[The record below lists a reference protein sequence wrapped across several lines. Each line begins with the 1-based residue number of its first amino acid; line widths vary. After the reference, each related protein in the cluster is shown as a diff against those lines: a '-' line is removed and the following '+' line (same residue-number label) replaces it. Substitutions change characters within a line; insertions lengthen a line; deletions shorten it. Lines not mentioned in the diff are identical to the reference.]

1 VAFGVRSFPTNT
13 SFSTTRFH
21 LLIFV
26 FVMTLGLPFTVLQCL
41 VSFIFSIPNLD
52 PVSLPWSSTRECH
65 HWTTGTETQTDLDSQ
80 SREAL
85 HHWLTSILCV
95 VQSYTDSAKIN
106 FSTLVL
112 ALVCRTFSFRHKK
125 RICPRKLNFPVHLV
139 FCCFF
144 CNSHHALPS
153 HLFEHH
159 QFFYGAK
166 ASSLR
171 PNKL

>member
-1 VAFGVRSFPTNT
+1 MAFGVRSFPTNT

-112 ALVCRTFSFRHKK
+112 ALVCRTFSFRHTKNGFVLENSTFQFILYFVVSFATLIM
-125 RICPRKLNFPVHLV
+125 RSLHIFSNTTS
-139 FCCFF
+139 FF
-144 CNSHHALPS
+144 MA
-153 HLFEHH
+153 
-159 QFFYGAK
+159 Q
-166 ASSLR
+166 R
-171 PNKL
+171 PAA